1 MTITNLNAP
10 SPEEIVVPPAPAS
23 SPAPTP
29 TPAPEKTPARSPEK
43 TPAPAL
49 TPGPGPTPAPVST
62 LVEQKNNPMNKSCGQ
77 IINCK
82 EAKNQ
87 VLFSVPMIVVNGCFY
102 FISLV
107 SVMFAGHLG
116 KLELASSNL
125 ANSWAMVT
133 GFSFMVGLS
142 GALET
147 LCGQG
152 YGAKMFR
159 MLGIHLQTSSI
170 ISFFFSVVVSVIWWY
185 SDRILI
191 LLHQE
196 PAIAHEAGVFL
207 KFLIPGLFAYAF
219 LQNIVRFLQA
229 QSIILPLAC
238 IAVAALVLH
247 IGIAYALVHWTH
259 LGFKGAALAV
269 SISFWI
275 TFIALSLYVLF
286 SKKFSHIRPEGLS
299 SEPLQHILSN
309 LKLALPSAG
318 MVCLEYWAFEILV
331 LLAGLMPN
339 AETTTSVVAM
349 CVNTE
354 TIAYMI
360 SYGLSAAAST
370 RVSNEIGAGNIR
382 KAKQA
387 MAVTLKLAIVAAL
400 IVDLAL
406 GFGHNAWAG
415 LFSDEAEIIR
425 KFASMTPLLLVSF
438 LFDFIQ
444 GILSGV
450 ARGCGWQR
458 FAMCINLASFYFVGM
473 TIGAILAFKFN
484 KGYKGL
490 WVGLISGLACQ
501 STSLL
506 LLTFFIKWGKEDQVS
521 KDTNNE
527 NESQP

>member
-1 MTITNLNAP
+1 MNAP
-10 SPEEIVVPPAPAS
+10 SPEEIVVPP
-23 SPAPTP
+23 SPQSTP
-29 TPAPEKTPARSPEK
+29 
-43 TPAPAL
+43 
-49 TPGPGPTPAPVST
+49 
-62 LVEQKNNPMNKSCGQ
+62 VEQTDSLSNRCCVK
-77 IINCK
+77 IIDCK
-82 EAKNQ
+82 ETKNQ
-87 VLFSVPMIVVNGCFY
+87 VFFSVPMIVVNGCFY
-102 FISLV
+102 FINLV

-116 KLELASSNL
+116 NLELAASNL

-133 GFSFMVGLS
+133 GYSFMVGLS

-159 MLGIHLQTSSI
+159 MLGIHLQTSSV
-170 ISFFFSVVVSVIWWY
+170 ISFFFSVVVSFIWWY

-196 PAIAHEAGVFL
+196 PEIAREAGVFL

-229 QSIILPLAC
+229 QSIILPLASF
-238 IAVAALVLH
+238 AVASLVVH
-247 IGIAYALVHWTH
+247 IGIAYALIHWTN
-259 LGFKGAALAV
+259 LGFRGAPLAA

-275 TFIALSLYVLF
+275 SFVTLSLYVLF
-286 SKKFSHIRPEGLS
+286 SKRFSHIRPEGLS

-339 AETTTSVVAM
+339 SEITTSVVAM

-387 MAVTLKLAIVAAL
+387 MAVTLKLAVVAAL
-400 IVDLAL
+400 IVDMAL
-406 GFGHNAWAG
+406 GFGHNAWAN
-415 LFSDEAEIIR
+415 LFSDDAEIIH

-458 FAMCINLASFYFVGM
+458 FAMCINLTTFYIIGM
-473 TIGAILAFKFN
+473 PIGTLLAFKLN

-490 WVGLISGLACQ
+490 WIGLICGLSCQ
-501 STSLL
+501 SSGLL
-506 LLTFFIKWGKEDQVS
+506 LLTLLIKWGKADQVS
-521 KDTNNE
+521 KNCNKE
-527 NESQP
+527 NELQP

>member
-1 MTITNLNAP
+1 MTITNMNAP
-10 SPEEIVVPPAPAS
+10 SPEEIVVQPQ
-23 SPAPTP
+23 
-29 TPAPEKTPARSPEK
+29 
-43 TPAPAL
+43 PAPAL
-49 TPGPGPTPAPVST
+49 PGG
-62 LVEQKNNPMNKSCGQ
+62 EQKDNSSNKCCLK
-77 IINCK
+77 IIDCK

-102 FISLV
+102 FINLV

-116 KLELASSNL
+116 KLELAASNL

-152 YGAKMFR
+152 YGAKLFR
-159 MLGIHLQTSSI
+159 MLGIHLQTSCI
-170 ISFFFSVVVSVIWWY
+170 ISFFCSIVVSFIWWY
-185 SDRILI
+185 SDKILI
-191 LLHQE
+191 LLGQD
-196 PAIAHEAGVFL
+196 PLIARESGVFL
-207 KFLIPGLFAYAF
+207 KFLIPGLFAYGL

-238 IAVAALVLH
+238 FSVAALVVH
-247 IGIAYALVHWTH
+247 IGISYALVHWTS
-259 LGFKGAALAV
+259 LAFRGAALAA

-275 TFIALSLYVLF
+275 SFVTLSLYVLF
-286 SKKFSHIRPEGLS
+286 SKRFSHIRPES
-299 SEPLQHILSN
+299 FSTEPFHYILSN

-339 AETTTSVVAM
+339 SETTTSVVAM

-370 RVSNEIGAGNIR
+370 RVSNEIGAGNIG

-387 MAVTLKLAIVAAL
+387 MAVTLKLAILSAL
-400 IVDLAL
+400 IVDTAL
-406 GFGHNAWAG
+406 GFGHKYWAN
-415 LFSDEAEIIR
+415 LFSDNAEIIHR
-425 KFASMTPLLLVSF
+425 FSSMTPLLLVSF

-458 FAMCINLASFYFVGM
+458 FAMCINLATFYCVGM
-473 TIGAILAFKFN
+473 PIGAVLAFKFN
-484 KGYKGL
+484 FSYKGL
-490 WVGLISGLACQ
+490 WIGLICGLACQ
-501 STSLL
+501 SSGLL
-506 LLTFFIKWGKEDQVS
+506 LLTLFSRWGKADQVS
-521 KDTNNE
+521 KTSNRE
-527 NESQP
+527 NELQA

>member
-10 SPEEIVVPPAPAS
+10 SPEEIVVPSA
-23 SPAPTP
+23 PAPTP
-29 TPAPEKTPARSPEK
+29 TPALAP
-43 TPAPAL
+43 TPAPAPAQTL
-49 TPGPGPTPAPVST
+49 APAPTPAPAPT
-62 LVEQKNNPMNKSCGQ
+62 LLEQKDNALNKSCGK

-170 ISFFFSVVVSVIWWY
+170 ISFFFSIVVSVIWWY

-259 LGFKGAALAV
+259 LAYKGAALAV
-269 SISFWI
+269 SISFWL
-275 TFIALSLYVLF
+275 TFITLSLYVLF

-299 SEPLQHILSN
+299 SEPLQHLLSN

-339 AETTTSVVAM
+339 AKTTTSVVAM

-370 RVSNEIGAGNIR
+370 RVSNEIGAGSIR

-387 MAVTLKLAIVAAL
+387 MAVTLKLSIVAAL

-415 LFSDEAEIIR
+415 LFSDEAEIIH
-425 KFASMTPLLLVSF
+425 KFASMTPLLLISF

-490 WVGLISGLACQ
+490 WVGLICGLACQ

-527 NESQP
+527 NEPQP